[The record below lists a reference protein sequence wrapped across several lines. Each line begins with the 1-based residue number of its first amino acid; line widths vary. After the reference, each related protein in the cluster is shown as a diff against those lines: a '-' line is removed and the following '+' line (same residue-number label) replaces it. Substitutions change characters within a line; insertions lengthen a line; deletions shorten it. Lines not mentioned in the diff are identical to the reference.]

1 MSDSPAPDSPPP
13 LIYLDSETE
22 RGESPE
28 QKSALYQSLAAA
40 IEHPN
45 CATAAWID
53 TVGDFKN
60 NPRTFHDPPYN
71 DGSAHWIDTGGHVLC
86 MAFPAVLDLNG
97 KYGRTGPYFSLAG
110 GQGVKVG
117 HLCAFILPA
126 AYVTDVSSTAWGH
139 RSPRE
144 TQSRLRTKATH
155 PGH

>member
-1 MSDSPAPDSPPP
+1 MLMSVPILFLSLSHTSPDCPEGPINRTSNGQQRAHNFPRTMSDSPAPDSPPP

-60 NPRTFHDPPYN
+60 N
-71 DGSAHWIDTGGHVLC
+71 
-86 MAFPAVLDLNG
+86 
-97 KYGRTGPYFSLAG
+97 
-110 GQGVKVG
+110 
-117 HLCAFILPA
+117 
-126 AYVTDVSSTAWGH
+126 
-139 RSPRE
+139 
-144 TQSRLRTKATH
+144 
-155 PGH
+155 